1 MQMLAKHA
9 DRKVGAF
16 ELRSGGPAPL
26 VPRGRETTSW
36 MVVVQVGH
44 LHDKTQ
50 TRNRLYTARRQP
62 DATPTSRPRVRS
74 RTTQGWRV
82 AILLGGSGGGLV
94 HGGDGMAA

>member
-1 MQMLAKHA
+1 MQMLARHA

-50 TRNRLYTARRQP
+50 TRNRLYTHQPPAGPLPDNPGLAGRDPPWWKRRW
-62 DATPTSRPRVRS
+62 SRS
-74 RTTQGWRV
+74 RR
-82 AILLGGSGGGLV
+82 
-94 HGGDGMAA
+94 